1 MTRGKN
7 VLSNPWK
14 IIEIYERDGT
24 LMSKVDFGGVQQ
36 EVCLATTP
44 EAQVGQYVIVHAG
57 FALNLL
63 SAEEAEETL
72 QLLKELEESIQDG
85 ENLSEGE

>member
-1 MTRGKN
+1 MCLAIPG
-7 VLSNPWK
+7 K

-24 LMSKVDFGGVQQ
+24 LISKVDFGGVQQ

-63 SAEEAEETL
+63 SAEEAQETL
-72 QLLKELEESIQDG
+72 RLLKELEESNQAGD
-85 ENLSEGE
+85 NLSEGE